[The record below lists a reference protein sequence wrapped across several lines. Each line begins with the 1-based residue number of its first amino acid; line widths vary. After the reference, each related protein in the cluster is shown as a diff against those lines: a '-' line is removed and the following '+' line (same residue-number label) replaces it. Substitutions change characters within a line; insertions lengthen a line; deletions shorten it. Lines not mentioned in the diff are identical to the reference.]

1 MQEVAD
7 FVGDSLGLARK
18 AAETQADIILFAGV
32 HFMAETAKI
41 LNPTRKVLVP
51 DMSAGCSLANSC
63 KAEKLAEFKAKHPD
77 HKVLAYVNCT
87 AAVKAQCDLIVT
99 SGNALKLVNQLPK
112 DEKIIFVP
120 DGNLGDYINRMT
132 GREML
137 LWDGACCVHDHY
149 EVEDLEKAKAEHPD
163 AIVVAHPECRRE
175 LLEKVDFIGSTA
187 AMLNYIGESDAK
199 EFIVVT
205 ESGIIYEMQK
215 RNPDKKLYTLYN
227 GAVKHDCVNMKKNN
241 LLNIYAA
248 LLEEQPELIMD
259 EELRKKALVPIQR
272 MLEMS

>member
-1 MQEVAD
+1 
-7 FVGDSLGLARK
+7 
-18 AAETQADIILFAGV
+18 
-32 HFMAETAKI
+32 
-41 LNPTRKVLVP
+41 
-51 DMSAGCSLANSC
+51 
-63 KAEKLAEFKAKHPD
+63 
-77 HKVLAYVNCT
+77 
-87 AAVKAQCDLIVT
+87 
-99 SGNALKLVNQLPK
+99 
-112 DEKIIFVP
+112 
-120 DGNLGDYINRMT
+120 
-132 GREML
+132 
-137 LWDGACCVHDHY
+137 
-149 EVEDLEKAKAEHPD
+149 
-163 AIVVAHPECRRE
+163 E

-187 AMLNYIGESDAK
+187 AMLNFIGESDAK